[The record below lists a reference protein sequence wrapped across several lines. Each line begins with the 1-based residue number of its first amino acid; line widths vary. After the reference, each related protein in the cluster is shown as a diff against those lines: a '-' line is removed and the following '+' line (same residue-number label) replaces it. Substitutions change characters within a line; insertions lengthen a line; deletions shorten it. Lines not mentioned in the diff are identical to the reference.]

1 LHPKSWQQ
9 YNSTDHDVA
18 RLFANLVRKLYNKQ
32 TNLKRK
38 SMTPTPEIEHIVEQ
52 AVKIAQQKQHEYVTT
67 EHLLLSMIRFAPF
80 RKTADSFGVEVDQ
93 LDLELDAYLN
103 SLVSLVKSD
112 VETPKKTQALERIFN
127 RANVQVM
134 FTGRRTL
141 SIIDLY
147 LSIMSEGNSHAQYYM
162 LKYGMK
168 KAEFVE
174 FWHKNYKPTDVKM
187 SSQQADEVLTEYC
200 TSLTARAQKNQLEPM
215 IGRGKELEEMITVLA
230 RRFKANVL
238 MVGDPG
244 VGKTHIVDG
253 LAQEIH
259 AGRVPEFLKGHEVW
273 SLEIGSLLA
282 GSKYRGEFEEKFKA
296 VIAALEAKKNC
307 ILFVDEAHTM
317 KGAGAGSTAGL
328 DFANMLKPAITKGS
342 LKIVASTTWEEF
354 YESFEKD
361 RALMR
366 RFYRLAIDEPDAN
379 TTEQIL
385 IGLSPRLEQFHNVLI
400 DTEAMTTAVEL
411 ANRYIHDRKN
421 PDKSID
427 LIDAACARERV
438 KDQGTVTITRAM
450 IEAQL
455 SRVTG
460 VPTDKL
466 QNERSAKIVELESNI
481 KQKLY
486 GQDAAVD
493 AVLDRVY
500 ISFAGIS
507 NENRPM
513 ASFLFLGPTGTGKT
527 ELARLLSR
535 NLDMPLL
542 KYDMSEFQERHSV
555 SSLIGAPPGYVGF
568 EDGSVG
574 GGKLIS
580 DISKNPF
587 SIILFDEIEK
597 AHPDVSNILLQMLDE
612 GVLTSSNGKKVN
624 VKNSII
630 ILTSNLGAAAAEGNN
645 IGFGSQ
651 EKTGEDERAL
661 KEFFK
666 PEMRNRIDQIV
677 KFSKL
682 DTLAIKKVVLKFTEE
697 LKTSL
702 ANKSIRLTLTEAVVD
717 MLADKGYDAKMGAR
731 PLSRKIDQLIRVPLS
746 KRILFD
752 RLSNCDITA
761 DMSGND
767 VVFDVVAH
775 EIPVVDDDGIIR
787 FPGA

>member
-1 LHPKSWQQ
+1 
-9 YNSTDHDVA
+9 
-18 RLFANLVRKLYNKQ
+18 
-32 TNLKRK
+32 
-38 SMTPTPEIEHIVEQ
+38 MTPTPEIEHIVDQ
-52 AVKIAQQKQHEYVTT
+52 AVKIAQQKQHEYVIT

-80 RKTADSFGVEVDQ
+80 RKTADAFGVAVDQ
-93 LDLELDAYLN
+93 MDLELDAYLT
-103 SLVSLVKSD
+103 SLVSLVKSNVD
-112 VETPKKTQALERIFN
+112 TPKKTQALERIFN

-134 FTGRRTL
+134 FTGRRAL
-141 SIIDLY
+141 SVIDLY

-174 FWHKNYKPTDVKM
+174 FWQKNYKPSDVKM
-187 SSQQADEVLTEYC
+187 STQQADEVLTEYC
-200 TSLTARAQKNQLEPM
+200 TSLTARAEKNQLEPM

-253 LAQEIH
+253 LAQEII

-317 KGAGAGSTAGL
+317 KGAGAGSSAGL
-328 DFANMLKPAITKGS
+328 DFANMLKPAITRGS

-366 RFYRLAIDEPDAN
+366 RFYRLAIDEPDTA

-385 IGLSPRLEQFHNVLI
+385 IGLSPRLEQFHNVMI

-427 LIDAACARERV
+427 IIDAACARERV
-438 KDQGTVTITRAM
+438 KDQGTVTVTRDM
-450 IEAQL
+450 IEQQVA
-455 SRVTG
+455 RMTG

-507 NENRPM
+507 NEKRPM

-527 ELARLLSR
+527 ELARLLST

-630 ILTSNLGAAAAEGNN
+630 ILTSNLGAAAAEGNM

-661 KEFFK
+661 REFFK

-677 KFSKL
+677 KFSRL
-682 DTLAIKKVVLKFTEE
+682 DTLAIKKVVLKFTQE
-697 LKTSL
+697 LQTSL
-702 ANKSIRLTLTEAVVD
+702 ANKNIRLTLTEAVVD

-752 RLSNCDITA
+752 RLSNCDIAA
-761 DMSGND
+761 DMSGED